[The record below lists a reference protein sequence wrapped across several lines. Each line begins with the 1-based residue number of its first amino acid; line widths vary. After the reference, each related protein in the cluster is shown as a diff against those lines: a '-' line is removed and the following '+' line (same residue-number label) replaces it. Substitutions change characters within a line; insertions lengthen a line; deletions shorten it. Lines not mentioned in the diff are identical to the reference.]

1 MHYEVYI
8 DLVFLT
14 NLLMDYIL
22 LRAVGKI
29 FRCSRSRKRTLLGAG
44 IGAVFSC
51 CILCIRSEL
60 FLPALIL
67 LHGGCAVGMLVV
79 GCGLKTGSLLI
90 KAVLALYFAAF
101 LCGGVWEMA
110 DMGNLSLRVF
120 VILGTGTWLILTAWS
135 YLADSLR
142 IQMRNIYPVTL
153 SYRGKN
159 YTYHGFY
166 DSGNFLTDPVNRKP
180 VSVGKQ
186 EILYEM
192 LPQETAEQLKHLR
205 ENPEEL
211 YDREIHGLQ
220 PRLIPFQ
227 SLGKGQG
234 MILAVTLEKLC
245 IQTPAEVVQIE
256 NPVIAFDFQTSAF
269 GKEYEI
275 LLNSRLL

>member
-90 KAVLALYFAAF
+90 KAVLTLYFAAF
-101 LCGGVWEMA
+101 LCGGVWVMA

-166 DSGNFLTDPVNRKP
+166 DSGNLLMDSINGKP
-180 VSVGKQ
+180 VSVGTEKVLS
-186 EILYEM
+186 EICSE
-192 LPQETAEQLKHLR
+192 ETVSCLKHLK
-205 ENPEEL
+205 ENPGESGKPGTA
-211 YDREIHGLQ
+211 GLH
-220 PRLIPFQ
+220 PHVTFCHSI
-227 SLGKGQG
+227 GKEQG
-234 MILAVTLEKLC
+234 MMLAVTFERLC
-245 IQTPAEVVQIE
+245 IQTPAEVVCID
-256 NPVIAFDFQTSAF
+256 NPVFAFSFETSAF
-269 GKEYEI
+269 GKEYEV

>member
-90 KAVLALYFAAF
+90 KAVLTLYFAAF

-159 YTYHGFY
+159 
-166 DSGNFLTDPVNRKP
+166 RKFCM
-180 VSVGKQ
+180 KC
-186 EILYEM
+186 Y
-192 LPQETAEQLKHLR
+192 R
-205 ENPEEL
+205 
-211 YDREIHGLQ
+211 RRLQ
-220 PRLIPFQ
+220 
-227 SLGKGQG
+227 
-234 MILAVTLEKLC
+234 
-245 IQTPAEVVQIE
+245 
-256 NPVIAFDFQTSAF
+256 
-269 GKEYEI
+269 
-275 LLNSRLL
+275 NS

>member
-90 KAVLALYFAAF
+90 KAVLT
-101 LCGGVWEMA
+101 
-110 DMGNLSLRVF
+110 LSL
-120 VILGTGTWLILTAWS
+120 
-135 YLADSLR
+135 
-142 IQMRNIYPVTL
+142 
-153 SYRGKN
+153 
-159 YTYHGFY
+159 
-166 DSGNFLTDPVNRKP
+166 
-180 VSVGKQ
+180 
-186 EILYEM
+186 
-192 LPQETAEQLKHLR
+192 
-205 ENPEEL
+205 
-211 YDREIHGLQ
+211 IH
-220 PRLIPFQ
+220 I
-227 SLGKGQG
+227 
-234 MILAVTLEKLC
+234 
-245 IQTPAEVVQIE
+245 
-256 NPVIAFDFQTSAF
+256 
-269 GKEYEI
+269 
-275 LLNSRLL
+275 